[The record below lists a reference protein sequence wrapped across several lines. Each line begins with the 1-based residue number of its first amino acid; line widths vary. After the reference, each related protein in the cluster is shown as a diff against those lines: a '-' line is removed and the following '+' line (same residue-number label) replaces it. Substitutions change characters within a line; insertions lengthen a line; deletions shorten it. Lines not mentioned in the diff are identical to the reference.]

1 MNIAIIGL
9 PNFPT
14 NKVKIPDKRLKVLQ
28 QMFKSKEIVPA
39 SVFFLGKDRMKDC
52 EGIICSNAARFDIIV
67 EDMDFIDRKLSDGAG
82 ADQELFEKAMSAL
95 EAEMFLYEAFEDG
108 QIDEAGLNR
117 LKEYPLY
124 TTRPSLILEEDA
136 DINSLPEFWWHKF
149 GRAIFFTAGTKD
161 SHAWM
166 FRIGQTAVECAGII
180 HSDIARG
187 FVRAEIVPYDVLVE
201 MGSLSAVR
209 QAGKLRLEGKDY
221 KMQEG
226 DWALFRTTG

>member
-1 MNIAIIGL
+1 MNIAVIGL
-9 PNFPT
+9 ENFPT

-28 QMFKSKEIVPA
+28 GIFKSKEIVPA
-39 SVFFLGKDRMKDC
+39 NVFFLGRDKIKDC
-52 EGIICSNAARFDIIV
+52 EGIICSTAAKFDVIV
-67 EDMDFIDRKLSDGAG
+67 EDMDFIDRKLSDGASE
-82 ADQELFEKAMSAL
+82 DEELFARAMSVL
-95 EAEMFLYEAFEDG
+95 EAEKFIYEAFDEG
-108 QIDEAGLNR
+108 QIDDAGLKR

-124 TTRPSLILEEDA
+124 TTRPSLFLDESVGIDEM
-136 DINSLPEFWWHKF
+136 PELWWHKF
-149 GRAIFFTAGTKD
+149 GRAIFFTAEAKD

-166 FRIGQTAVECAGII
+166 FRMGQTAVECAGII

-187 FVRAEIVPYDVLVE
+187 FVRAEIVPYDLLVE